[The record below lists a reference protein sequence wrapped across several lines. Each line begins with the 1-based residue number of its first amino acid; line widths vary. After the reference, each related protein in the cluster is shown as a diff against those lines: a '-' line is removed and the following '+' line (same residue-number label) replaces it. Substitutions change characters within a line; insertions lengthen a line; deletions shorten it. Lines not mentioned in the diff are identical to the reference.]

1 MMAQKESENFMKA
14 YARIAK
20 IAMTVMLLA
29 AFFLLSGFRAQTIIH
44 DDGSETQDVLK
55 VSDSA
60 KGQKDLKADADEF
73 QKRNYTIMDYNN
85 DNGEGFRAMK
95 TITKDGASKSS
106 VDHIVHKTHDG
117 LICSTYYI
125 DYNFDENSI
134 QTLRLGAPMPENGVD
149 LEYIVSFPSG
159 TRVVSNSD
167 KADDQGSTYLWNLSN
182 SNPTEIKLQATV
194 WHKLFIYI
202 ALFLV
207 VLVLIIVLIME
218 HRRKNVISWKR
229 AAHMRKLEMMLL
241 CIPIIILGYM
251 GYEYYVGTHVTA
263 ASLDK
268 VAEQQ
273 QEELLESREEDKK
286 IHDADAQKQRS
297 GELAAARIRTKT
309 AEISSALRELNRNYH
324 SGRISQ
330 RESRSQASALAE
342 QAQEM
347 LFSSKEL
354 SQADQD
360 VLQQLVDRL
369 VSEANSIGDEPAV
382 SQTERRGVSEEQQ
395 RADAMASKD
404 KDSPSDERAKN
415 EESERQEE
423 ASSDSGAPQERKGGS
438 DAGKSESEKKPK

>member
-1 MMAQKESENFMKA
+1 MMAQKESEDFMKA

-273 QEELLESREEDKK
+273 QEELLENREEDKRLQ
-286 IHDADAQKQRS
+286 DADARKQRS
-297 GELAAARIRTKT
+297 GEMAAARIRSK
-309 AEISSALRELNRNYH
+309 ANDISNELRNLKVQYRNGSISRSSA
-324 SGRISQ
+324 
-330 RESRSQASALAE
+330 RSQAQSLAQ
-342 QAQEM
+342 QAKDM
-347 LFSSKEL
+347 LSESTNL
-354 SQADQD
+354 SQADHD
-360 VLQQLVDRL
+360 VLEQLIDNV
-369 VSEANSIGDEPAV
+369 VAEADSIGASAPSRSS
-382 SQTERRGVSEEQQ
+382 SQETRRSES
-395 RADAMASKD
+395 ASE
-404 KDSPSDERAKN
+404 SQSTTRSRSDDRSTNTTK
-415 EESERQEE
+415 
-423 ASSDSGAPQERKGGS
+423 SSDSSKSRQSS
-438 DAGKSESEKKPK
+438 DNNRDTGKTNKQ

>member
-1 MMAQKESENFMKA
+1 MKS
-14 YARIAK
+14 YVKLGI
-20 IAMTVMLLA
+20 TLMLALS
-29 AFFLLSGFRAQTIIH
+29 FVLLSGFRAQTIIH

-55 VSDSA
+55 VSETA
-60 KGQKDLKADADEF
+60 EGQKALRGDADEF

-85 DNGEGFRAMK
+85 SNGEGFRAMK
-95 TITKDGASKSS
+95 TVTKEGANKSS
-106 VDHIVHKTHDG
+106 VDRIIHKTHDG

-125 DYNFDENSI
+125 DYTFDEDSLEH
-134 QTLRLGAPMPENGVD
+134 LRLGMAMEENGAD

-159 TRVVSNSD
+159 TEVESNSTT
-167 KADDQGSTYLWNLSN
+167 ADEQGSTYMWSLNASE
-182 SNPTEIKLQATV
+182 PFQIQLQATV

-202 ALFLV
+202 AMLLIVLIIGV
-207 VLVLIIVLIME
+207 VLVIE
-218 HRRKNVISWKR
+218 HRRRNVISWKQ
-229 AAHMRKLEMMLL
+229 AAHLRRIEMMLL
-241 CIPIIILGYM
+241 CLPIAILAYM

-263 ASLDK
+263 ASLER
-268 VAEQQ
+268 VSEQQ

-324 SGRISQ
+324 SGHISQ
-330 RESRSQASALAE
+330 REARSQASALAE

-404 KDSPSDERAKN
+404 KDSPSDERVKN
-415 EESERQEE
+415 EERERQEE

>member
-273 QEELLESREEDKK
+273 QEELLENREEDKRLQ
-286 IHDADAQKQRS
+286 DADARKQRS
-297 GELAAARIRTKT
+297 GEMAAARIRSK
-309 AEISSALRELNRNYH
+309 ANDISNELRNLKVQYRNGSISRSSA
-324 SGRISQ
+324 
-330 RESRSQASALAE
+330 RSQAQSLAQ
-342 QAQEM
+342 QAKDMISE
-347 LFSSKEL
+347 STNL
-354 SQADQD
+354 SQADRD
-360 VLQQLVDRL
+360 VLEQLIDNV
-369 VSEANSIGDEPAV
+369 VAEADSIGASAPSRSS
-382 SQTERRGVSEEQQ
+382 SQETRRSES
-395 RADAMASKD
+395 ASESQSTTRSRSDD
-404 KDSPSDERAKN
+404 KSTNAAK
-415 EESERQEE
+415 
-423 ASSDSGAPQERKGGS
+423 SSDSSKSRQSS
-438 DAGKSESEKKPK
+438 DNNRDTGKTNKQ

>member
-1 MMAQKESENFMKA
+1 MKA

-149 LEYIVSFPSG
+149 MEYIVSFPSG

-273 QEELLESREEDKK
+273 QEELLENREEDKRLQ
-286 IHDADAQKQRS
+286 DADARKQRS
-297 GELAAARIRTKT
+297 GEMAAARIRSK
-309 AEISSALRELNRNYH
+309 ANDISNELRNLKVQYRNGSISRSSA
-324 SGRISQ
+324 
-330 RESRSQASALAE
+330 RSQAQSLAQ
-342 QAQEM
+342 QAKDM
-347 LFSSKEL
+347 LSESTNL
-354 SQADQD
+354 SQADHD
-360 VLQQLVDRL
+360 VLEQLIDNV
-369 VSEANSIGDEPAV
+369 VAEADSIGASAPSRSS
-382 SQTERRGVSEEQQ
+382 SQETRRSES
-395 RADAMASKD
+395 ASE
-404 KDSPSDERAKN
+404 SQSTTRSRSDDRSTNTTK
-415 EESERQEE
+415 
-423 ASSDSGAPQERKGGS
+423 SSDSSKSRQSS
-438 DAGKSESEKKPK
+438 DNNRDTGKNK

>member
-1 MMAQKESENFMKA
+1 MKSYVKLGA
-14 YARIAK
+14 
-20 IAMTVMLLA
+20 TLLLA
-29 AFFLLSGFRAQTIIH
+29 LSFVLLTGFRAQTIIH

-55 VSDSA
+55 VSETA
-60 KGQKDLKADADEF
+60 EGQKALRSDADEF

-85 DNGEGFRAMK
+85 SNGEGFRAMK
-95 TITKDGASKSS
+95 TVTKEGANKSS
-106 VDHIVHKTHDG
+106 VDRIIHKTHDG

-125 DYNFDENSI
+125 DYTFDENSLEH
-134 QTLRLGAPMPENGVD
+134 LRLGMAMEENGAD

-159 TRVVSNSD
+159 TEVEGNSTT
-167 KADDQGSTYLWNLSN
+167 ADEQGSTYMWSLNASE
-182 SNPTEIKLQATV
+182 PFQIQLQATV

-202 ALFLV
+202 ALFLIV
-207 VLVLIIVLIME
+207 VIVGVVLIIE
-218 HRRKNVISWKR
+218 HRRRNVISWKQ
-229 AAHMRKLEMMLL
+229 AAHLRRIEMMLL
-241 CIPIIILGYM
+241 CLPIAILAYM

-263 ASLDK
+263 ASLER
-268 VAEQQ
+268 VSEQQ

-324 SGRISQ
+324 SGHISQ
-330 RESRSQASALAE
+330 REARSQASALAE

-404 KDSPSDERAKN
+404 KDSPSDERVKN
-415 EESERQEE
+415 EERERQEE
-423 ASSDSGAPQERKGGS
+423 ASSDSAAAQERKGDSGT
-438 DAGKSESEKKPK
+438 GKSESEKKPK

>member
-1 MMAQKESENFMKA
+1 MKA

-273 QEELLESREEDKK
+273 QEELLENREEDKRLQ
-286 IHDADAQKQRS
+286 DADARKQRS
-297 GELAAARIRTKT
+297 GEMAAARIRSK
-309 AEISSALRELNRNYH
+309 ANDISNELRNLKVQYRNGSISRSSA
-324 SGRISQ
+324 
-330 RESRSQASALAE
+330 RSQAQSLAQ
-342 QAQEM
+342 QAKDM
-347 LFSSKEL
+347 LSESTNL
-354 SQADQD
+354 SQADHD
-360 VLQQLVDRL
+360 VLEQLIDNV
-369 VSEANSIGDEPAV
+369 VAEADSIGASAPSRSS
-382 SQTERRGVSEEQQ
+382 SQETRRSES
-395 RADAMASKD
+395 ASE
-404 KDSPSDERAKN
+404 SQSMTRSRSDDRSTNTTK
-415 EESERQEE
+415 
-423 ASSDSGAPQERKGGS
+423 SSDSSKSRQSS
-438 DAGKSESEKKPK
+438 DNNRDTGKNK

>member
-1 MMAQKESENFMKA
+1 MKSYVKLGA
-14 YARIAK
+14 
-20 IAMTVMLLA
+20 TLLLA
-29 AFFLLSGFRAQTIIH
+29 LSFVLLTGFRAQTIIH

-55 VSDSA
+55 VSETA
-60 KGQKDLKADADEF
+60 EGQKALRGDADEF

-85 DNGEGFRAMK
+85 SNGEGFRAMK
-95 TITKDGASKSS
+95 TVTKEGANKSS
-106 VDHIVHKTHDG
+106 VDRIIHKTHDG

-125 DYNFDENSI
+125 DYTFDENSLEH
-134 QTLRLGAPMPENGVD
+134 LRLGMAMEENGAD

-159 TRVVSNSD
+159 TEVEGNSTT
-167 KADDQGSTYLWNLSN
+167 ADEQGSTYMWSLNASE
-182 SNPTEIKLQATV
+182 PFQIQLQATV

-202 ALFLV
+202 ALFLIV
-207 VLVLIIVLIME
+207 VIVGVVLIIE
-218 HRRKNVISWKR
+218 HRRRNVISWKQ
-229 AAHMRKLEMMLL
+229 AAHLRRIEMMLL
-241 CIPIIILGYM
+241 CLPIAILAYM

-263 ASLDK
+263 ASLER
-268 VAEQQ
+268 VSEQQ

-324 SGRISQ
+324 SGHISQ
-330 RESRSQASALAE
+330 REARSQASALAE

-404 KDSPSDERAKN
+404 KDSPSDERVKN
-415 EESERQEE
+415 EERERQEE
-423 ASSDSGAPQERKGGS
+423 ASSDSGAPQERKGDSGT
-438 DAGKSESEKKPK
+438 GKSESEKKPK

>member
-1 MMAQKESENFMKA
+1 MKA

-60 KGQKDLKADADEF
+60 KGQKNLKADADEF

-273 QEELLESREEDKK
+273 QEELLENREEDKRLQ
-286 IHDADAQKQRS
+286 DADARKQRS
-297 GELAAARIRTKT
+297 GEMAAARIRSK
-309 AEISSALRELNRNYH
+309 ANDISNELRNLKVQYRNGSISRSSA
-324 SGRISQ
+324 
-330 RESRSQASALAE
+330 RSQAQSLAQ
-342 QAQEM
+342 QAKDM
-347 LFSSKEL
+347 LSESTNL
-354 SQADQD
+354 SQADHD
-360 VLQQLVDRL
+360 VLEQLIDNV
-369 VSEANSIGDEPAV
+369 VAEADSIGASAPSRSS
-382 SQTERRGVSEEQQ
+382 SQETRRSES
-395 RADAMASKD
+395 ASE
-404 KDSPSDERAKN
+404 SQSTTRSRSDDRSTNTTK
-415 EESERQEE
+415 
-423 ASSDSGAPQERKGGS
+423 SSDSSKSRQSS
-438 DAGKSESEKKPK
+438 DNNRDTGKNK

>member
-1 MMAQKESENFMKA
+1 MKA

-273 QEELLESREEDKK
+273 QEELLENREEDKRLQ
-286 IHDADAQKQRS
+286 DADARKQRS
-297 GELAAARIRTKT
+297 GEMAAAHIRSK
-309 AEISSALRELNRNYH
+309 ANDISNELRNLKVQYRNGSISRSSA
-324 SGRISQ
+324 
-330 RESRSQASALAE
+330 RSQAQSLAQ
-342 QAQEM
+342 QAKDM
-347 LFSSKEL
+347 LSESTNL
-354 SQADQD
+354 SQADHD
-360 VLQQLVDRL
+360 VLEQLIDNV
-369 VSEANSIGDEPAV
+369 VAEADSIGASAPSRSS
-382 SQTERRGVSEEQQ
+382 SQETRRSES
-395 RADAMASKD
+395 ASE
-404 KDSPSDERAKN
+404 SQSTTRSRSDDRSTNTTK
-415 EESERQEE
+415 
-423 ASSDSGAPQERKGGS
+423 SSDSSKSRQSS
-438 DAGKSESEKKPK
+438 DNNRDTGKNK

>member
-1 MMAQKESENFMKA
+1 MKA

-29 AFFLLSGFRAQTIIH
+29 AFFLLSGFRVQTIIH

-273 QEELLESREEDKK
+273 QEELLENREEDKRLQ
-286 IHDADAQKQRS
+286 DADARKQRS
-297 GELAAARIRTKT
+297 GEMAAARIRSK
-309 AEISSALRELNRNYH
+309 ANDISNELRNLKVQYRNGSISRSSA
-324 SGRISQ
+324 
-330 RESRSQASALAE
+330 RSQAQSLAQ
-342 QAQEM
+342 QAKDM
-347 LFSSKEL
+347 LSESTNL
-354 SQADQD
+354 SQADHD
-360 VLQQLVDRL
+360 VLEQLIDNV
-369 VSEANSIGDEPAV
+369 VAEADSIGASAPSRSS
-382 SQTERRGVSEEQQ
+382 SQETRRSES
-395 RADAMASKD
+395 ASE
-404 KDSPSDERAKN
+404 SQSTTRSRSDDRSTNTTK
-415 EESERQEE
+415 
-423 ASSDSGAPQERKGGS
+423 SSDSSKSRQSS
-438 DAGKSESEKKPK
+438 DNNRDTGKNK

>member
-1 MMAQKESENFMKA
+1 MKA

-95 TITKDGASKSS
+95 TITKDGANKSS

-273 QEELLESREEDKK
+273 QEELLENREEDKRLQ
-286 IHDADAQKQRS
+286 DADARKQRS
-297 GELAAARIRTKT
+297 GEMAAARIRSK
-309 AEISSALRELNRNYH
+309 ANDISNELRNLKVQYRNGSISRSSA
-324 SGRISQ
+324 
-330 RESRSQASALAE
+330 RSQAQSLAQ
-342 QAQEM
+342 QAKDM
-347 LFSSKEL
+347 LSESTNL
-354 SQADQD
+354 SQADHD
-360 VLQQLVDRL
+360 VLEQLIDNV
-369 VSEANSIGDEPAV
+369 VAEADSIGASAPSRSS
-382 SQTERRGVSEEQQ
+382 SQETRRSES
-395 RADAMASKD
+395 ASE
-404 KDSPSDERAKN
+404 SQSTTRSRSDDRSTNTTK
-415 EESERQEE
+415 
-423 ASSDSGAPQERKGGS
+423 SSDSSKSRQSS
-438 DAGKSESEKKPK
+438 DNNRDTGKNK

>member
-273 QEELLESREEDKK
+273 QEELMENREQDTRL
-286 IHDADAQKQRS
+286 HDAEASKQRS
-297 GELAAARIRTKT
+297 GDMSAARIRSK
-309 AEISSALRELNRNYH
+309 ANDISNELRNLKVQYRNGSISRSSA
-324 SGRISQ
+324 
-330 RESRSQASALAE
+330 RSQAQSLAQ
-342 QAQEM
+342 QAKDM
-347 LFSSKEL
+347 LSESTNL
-354 SQADQD
+354 SQADRD
-360 VLQQLVDRL
+360 VLEQLIDNV
-369 VSEANSIGDEPAV
+369 VAEADSIGASAPSRSS
-382 SQTERRGVSEEQQ
+382 SQETRRSES
-395 RADAMASKD
+395 ASESQSTTRSRSDD
-404 KDSPSDERAKN
+404 KSTNATK
-415 EESERQEE
+415 
-423 ASSDSGAPQERKGGS
+423 SSDSSKSRQSS
-438 DAGKSESEKKPK
+438 DNNRDTGKTNKQ

>member
-1 MMAQKESENFMKA
+1 MKSYVKLGA
-14 YARIAK
+14 
-20 IAMTVMLLA
+20 TLLLA
-29 AFFLLSGFRAQTIIH
+29 LSFVLLTGFRAQTIIH

-55 VSDSA
+55 VSETA
-60 KGQKDLKADADEF
+60 EGQKALRSDADEF

-85 DNGEGFRAMK
+85 SNGEGFRAMK
-95 TITKDGASKSS
+95 TVTKEGANKSS
-106 VDHIVHKTHDG
+106 VDRIIHKTHDG

-125 DYNFDENSI
+125 DYTFDENSLEH
-134 QTLRLGAPMPENGVD
+134 LRLGMAMEENGAD

-159 TRVVSNSD
+159 TEVEGNSTT
-167 KADDQGSTYLWNLSN
+167 ADEQGSTYMWSLNASE
-182 SNPTEIKLQATV
+182 PFQIQLQATV

-202 ALFLV
+202 ALFLIV
-207 VLVLIIVLIME
+207 VIVGVVLIIE
-218 HRRKNVISWKR
+218 HRRRNVISWKQ
-229 AAHMRKLEMMLL
+229 AAHLRRIEMMLL
-241 CIPIIILGYM
+241 CLPIAILAYM

-263 ASLDK
+263 ASLER
-268 VAEQQ
+268 VSEQQ

-330 RESRSQASALAE
+330 REARSPASALAE

-404 KDSPSDERAKN
+404 KDSPSDERVKN
-415 EESERQEE
+415 EERERQEE

>member
-1 MMAQKESENFMKA
+1 MKSYVKLGA
-14 YARIAK
+14 
-20 IAMTVMLLA
+20 TLLLA
-29 AFFLLSGFRAQTIIH
+29 LSFVLLTGFRAQTIIH

-55 VSDSA
+55 VSETA
-60 KGQKDLKADADEF
+60 EGQKALRSDADEF

-85 DNGEGFRAMK
+85 SNGEGFRAMK
-95 TITKDGASKSS
+95 TVTKEGANKSS
-106 VDHIVHKTHDG
+106 VDRIIHKTHDG

-125 DYNFDENSI
+125 DYTFDENSLEH
-134 QTLRLGAPMPENGVD
+134 LRLGMAMEENGAD

-159 TRVVSNSD
+159 TEVEGNSTT
-167 KADDQGSTYLWNLSN
+167 ADEQGSTYMWSLNASE
-182 SNPTEIKLQATV
+182 PFQIQLQATV

-202 ALFLV
+202 ALFLIV
-207 VLVLIIVLIME
+207 VIVGVVLIIE
-218 HRRKNVISWKR
+218 HRRRNVISWKQ
-229 AAHMRKLEMMLL
+229 AAHLRRIEMMLL
-241 CIPIIILGYM
+241 CLPIAILAYM

-263 ASLDK
+263 ASLER
-268 VAEQQ
+268 VSEQQ

-324 SGRISQ
+324 SGHISQ
-330 RESRSQASALAE
+330 REARSQASALAE

-404 KDSPSDERAKN
+404 KDSPSDERVKN
-415 EESERQEE
+415 EERERQEE
-423 ASSDSGAPQERKGGS
+423 ASSDSGAPQERKGDSGT
-438 DAGKSESEKKPK
+438 GKSESEKKPK

>member
-1 MMAQKESENFMKA
+1 MKA

-273 QEELLESREEDKK
+273 QEELLENREEDKRLQ
-286 IHDADAQKQRS
+286 DADARKQRS
-297 GELAAARIRTKT
+297 GEMAAARIRSK
-309 AEISSALRELNRNYH
+309 ANDISNELRNLKVQYRNGSISRSSA
-324 SGRISQ
+324 
-330 RESRSQASALAE
+330 RSQAQSLAQ
-342 QAQEM
+342 QAKDM
-347 LFSSKEL
+347 LSESTNL
-354 SQADQD
+354 SQADHD
-360 VLQQLVDRL
+360 VLEQLIDNV
-369 VSEANSIGDEPAV
+369 VAEADSIGASARSRSS
-382 SQTERRGVSEEQQ
+382 SQETRRSES
-395 RADAMASKD
+395 ASE
-404 KDSPSDERAKN
+404 SQSTTRSRSDDRSTNTTK
-415 EESERQEE
+415 
-423 ASSDSGAPQERKGGS
+423 SSDSSKSRQSS
-438 DAGKSESEKKPK
+438 DNNRDTGKNK

>member
-1 MMAQKESENFMKA
+1 MKA

-273 QEELLESREEDKK
+273 QEELLENREEDKRLQ
-286 IHDADAQKQRS
+286 DADARKLRS
-297 GELAAARIRTKT
+297 GEMAAARIRSK
-309 AEISSALRELNRNYH
+309 ANDISNELRNLKVQYRNGSISRSSA
-324 SGRISQ
+324 
-330 RESRSQASALAE
+330 RSQAQSLAQ
-342 QAQEM
+342 QAKGM
-347 LFSSKEL
+347 LSESTNL
-354 SQADQD
+354 SQADRD
-360 VLQQLVDRL
+360 VLEQLIDNV
-369 VSEANSIGDEPAV
+369 VAEADSIGASAPSRSS
-382 SQTERRGVSEEQQ
+382 SQETRRSES
-395 RADAMASKD
+395 ASESQSTTRSRSDD
-404 KDSPSDERAKN
+404 KSTNTTK
-415 EESERQEE
+415 
-423 ASSDSGAPQERKGGS
+423 SSDSSKSRQSS
-438 DAGKSESEKKPK
+438 DNNRDTGKTNKQ

>member
-1 MMAQKESENFMKA
+1 MKSYVKLGA
-14 YARIAK
+14 
-20 IAMTVMLLA
+20 TLLLA
-29 AFFLLSGFRAQTIIH
+29 LSFVLLTGFRAQTIIH

-55 VSDSA
+55 VSETA
-60 KGQKDLKADADEF
+60 EGQKALRSDADEF

-85 DNGEGFRAMK
+85 SNGEGFRAMK
-95 TITKDGASKSS
+95 TVTKEGANKSS
-106 VDHIVHKTHDG
+106 VDRIIHKTHDG

-125 DYNFDENSI
+125 DYTFDENSLEH
-134 QTLRLGAPMPENGVD
+134 LRLGMAMEENGAD

-159 TRVVSNSD
+159 TEVEGNSTT
-167 KADDQGSTYLWNLSN
+167 ADEQGSTYMWSLNASE
-182 SNPTEIKLQATV
+182 PFQIQLQATV

-202 ALFLV
+202 ALFLIV
-207 VLVLIIVLIME
+207 VIVGVVLIIE
-218 HRRKNVISWKR
+218 HRRRNVISWKQ
-229 AAHMRKLEMMLL
+229 AAHLRRIEMMLL
-241 CIPIIILGYM
+241 CLPIAILAYM

-263 ASLDK
+263 ASLER
-268 VAEQQ
+268 VSEQQ

-324 SGRISQ
+324 SGFISQ
-330 RESRSQASALAE
+330 REARSQASALAE

-382 SQTERRGVSEEQQ
+382 SQPERRGVSEEQQ
-395 RADAMASKD
+395 RADAMSSKD
-404 KDSPSDERAKN
+404 EESPSDERVKG
-415 EESERQEE
+415 EDRERQED
-423 ASSDSGAPQERKGGS
+423 ASSDSAAAQERKGDSGT
-438 DAGKSESEKKPK
+438 GKSESEKKPK

>member
-1 MMAQKESENFMKA
+1 MKA

-29 AFFLLSGFRAQTIIH
+29 TFFLLSGFRAQTIIH

-273 QEELLESREEDKK
+273 QEELLENREEDKRLQ
-286 IHDADAQKQRS
+286 DADARKQRS
-297 GELAAARIRTKT
+297 GEMAAARIRSK
-309 AEISSALRELNRNYH
+309 ANDISNELRNLKVQYRNGSISRSSAPPQPQSLAQQAKPML
-324 SGRISQ
+324 S
-330 RESRSQASALAE
+330 ESTN
-342 QAQEM
+342 
-347 LFSSKEL
+347 L
-354 SQADQD
+354 SQADRD
-360 VLQQLVDRL
+360 VLEQLIDNV
-369 VSEANSIGDEPAV
+369 VAEADSIGASAPSRSS
-382 SQTERRGVSEEQQ
+382 SQETRRSES
-395 RADAMASKD
+395 ASESQSTTRSRSDD
-404 KDSPSDERAKN
+404 KSTNTTK
-415 EESERQEE
+415 
-423 ASSDSGAPQERKGGS
+423 SSDSSKSRQSS
-438 DAGKSESEKKPK
+438 DNNRDTGKKQINNKDF

>member
-1 MMAQKESENFMKA
+1 MKA

-149 LEYIVSFPSG
+149 LEYIVSFPLG

-273 QEELLESREEDKK
+273 QEELLENREEDKRLQ
-286 IHDADAQKQRS
+286 DADARKQRS
-297 GELAAARIRTKT
+297 GEMAAARIRSK
-309 AEISSALRELNRNYH
+309 ANDISNELRNLKVQYRNGSISRSSA
-324 SGRISQ
+324 
-330 RESRSQASALAE
+330 RSQAQSLAQ
-342 QAQEM
+342 QAKDM
-347 LFSSKEL
+347 LSESTNL
-354 SQADQD
+354 SQADHD
-360 VLQQLVDRL
+360 VLEQLIDNV
-369 VSEANSIGDEPAV
+369 VAEADSIGASAPSRSS
-382 SQTERRGVSEEQQ
+382 SQETRRSES
-395 RADAMASKD
+395 ASE
-404 KDSPSDERAKN
+404 SQSTTRSRSDDRSTNTTK
-415 EESERQEE
+415 
-423 ASSDSGAPQERKGGS
+423 SSDSSKSRQSS
-438 DAGKSESEKKPK
+438 DNNRDTGKNK

>member
-1 MMAQKESENFMKA
+1 MKA

-273 QEELLESREEDKK
+273 QEELLENREEDKRLQ
-286 IHDADAQKQRS
+286 DADARKQRS
-297 GELAAARIRTKT
+297 GEMAAARIRSK
-309 AEISSALRELNRNYH
+309 ANDISNELRNLKVQYRNGSISRSSA
-324 SGRISQ
+324 
-330 RESRSQASALAE
+330 RSQAQSLAQ
-342 QAQEM
+342 QAKDM
-347 LFSSKEL
+347 LSESTNL
-354 SQADQD
+354 SQADHD
-360 VLQQLVDRL
+360 VLEQLIDNV
-369 VSEANSIGDEPAV
+369 VAEADSIGASAPSRSS
-382 SQTERRGVSEEQQ
+382 SQETRRSES
-395 RADAMASKD
+395 ASE
-404 KDSPSDERAKN
+404 SQSTTRSRSDDRSTNTTK
-415 EESERQEE
+415 
-423 ASSDSGAPQERKGGS
+423 SSDSSKSRQLS
-438 DAGKSESEKKPK
+438 DNNRDTGKNK